1 MNIVKKIILGFSI
14 LAITILV
21 VGIGGITGINK
32 INQQLQVVSED
43 SIPKLVGS
51 YQQILSLNNANQ
63 ALLQFLNSGAE
74 DFQTHIDSFDQ
85 SYEQFHQEIEQLQAQ
100 TSEGSPINTALVDAK
115 TSAEQYHEAAKILK
129 RLHAEGILIDTS
141 MVSEGQLF
149 QSQIDSLARWG
160 QRYISSG
167 RASPTAISEYQGLNK
182 VINNIRLNI
191 RIYEKTGDLGN
202 LKKSMGELKGKML
215 SSYKSFLQQDPKA
228 SRVEGVI
235 TGLADALK
243 EDTGLLGAYINKNNN
258 QHKRNETL
266 TIAKTHQDTAEA
278 SLNNVLSIGLA
289 NTQAAQATA
298 ASAIITSK
306 SLIIG
311 LSIIGLLIAGLVGW
325 IILLTIRKPLAK
337 IQHQLGELSQGNLTV
352 EFDQR
357 RKDEF
362 GLLSADLNT
371 VTNSLRD
378 ILKQMLK
385 NSQELSQVA
394 SENERISLSTTKS
407 MDQQSAQLEQTSAAA
422 TELEHSVEE
431 VSQHS
436 DATLESVQKCDDLG
450 RDAHKKMEQTHN
462 SITSQSQVIQSAMNA
477 STELA
482 ADGKKIDSILE
493 TINTIAEQTNLLA
506 LNAAIEAARAGDHG
520 RGFAV
525 VADEVRQLA
534 SRTQNSTV
542 EIQSMVSNMQHRIS
556 SVVTSMQDSHDQ
568 AARCVDYARSSNDAL
583 QAMQAAI
590 HSIRQMNTQI
600 AAASTEQTH
609 AVQEVSRTL
618 VAINAASTETAKGAY
633 HASESSSG
641 LLRIAE
647 AQRALI
653 QRFRT

>member
-32 INQQLQVVSED
+32 INQQLQAVSED

-63 ALLQFLNSGAE
+63 ALLKFLNSGAE
-74 DFQTHIDSFDQ
+74 DFQTHIESFDQ

-100 TSEGSPINTALVDAK
+100 TSKGSPINTALVDAK

-129 RLHAEGILIDTS
+129 GLHAEGILIDTS

-191 RIYEKTGDLGN
+191 RIYEKNGDLAN
-202 LKKSMGELKGKML
+202 LKKSMGELKEKML
-215 SSYKSFLQQDPKA
+215 SSYKSFLQQEPKA
-228 SRVEGVI
+228 SRIEPVV

-243 EDTGLLGAYINKNNN
+243 EDTGLLGTYINKNNN
-258 QHKRNETL
+258 QQKRNKTL
-266 TIAKTHQDTAEA
+266 AIAKTHQDTAEA

-371 VTNSLRD
+371 VTNSLRE

-462 SITSQSQVIQSAMNA
+462 SITAQSQVIQSAMNA

-618 VAINAASTETAKGAY
+618 VAINAASTETAKGAN

>member
-228 SRVEGVI
+228 SRIEGVI

-243 EDTGLLGAYINKNNN
+243 DDTGLLGAYINKNNN

-298 ASAIITSK
+298 ASAIITSE

-618 VAINAASTETAKGAY
+618 VAINAASTETAKGANQ
-633 HASESSSG
+633 ASESSSG

>member
-228 SRVEGVI
+228 SRIEGVI

-243 EDTGLLGAYINKNNN
+243 DDTGLLGAYINKNNN

-266 TIAKTHQDTAEA
+266 AIAKTHQDTAEA

-618 VAINAASTETAKGAY
+618 VAINAASTETAKGANQ
-633 HASESSSG
+633 ASESSSG

>member
-1 MNIVKKIILGFSI
+1 M
-14 LAITILV
+14 AITILV

-228 SRVEGVI
+228 SRIEGVI

-243 EDTGLLGAYINKNNN
+243 DDTGLLGAYINKNNN

-266 TIAKTHQDTAEA
+266 AIAKTHQDTAEA

-618 VAINAASTETAKGAY
+618 VAINAASTETAKGANQ
-633 HASESSSG
+633 ASESSSG

>member
-1 MNIVKKIILGFSI
+1 

-228 SRVEGVI
+228 SRIEGVI

-243 EDTGLLGAYINKNNN
+243 DDTGLLGAYINKNNN

-266 TIAKTHQDTAEA
+266 AIAKTHQDTAEA

-618 VAINAASTETAKGAY
+618 VAINAASTETAKGANQ
-633 HASESSSG
+633 ASESSSG

>member
-1 MNIVKKIILGFSI
+1 M
-14 LAITILV
+14 AITILV

-100 TSEGSPINTALVDAK
+100 TSEGSPINMALVDAK

-228 SRVEGVI
+228 SRIEGVI

-266 TIAKTHQDTAEA
+266 AIAKTHQDTAEA

-618 VAINAASTETAKGAY
+618 VAINAASTETAKGANQ
-633 HASESSSG
+633 ASESSSG

>member
-100 TSEGSPINTALVDAK
+100 TSEGSPINMALVDAK

-228 SRVEGVI
+228 SRIEGVI

-266 TIAKTHQDTAEA
+266 AIAKTHQDTAEA

-618 VAINAASTETAKGAY
+618 VAINAASTETAKGANQ
-633 HASESSSG
+633 ASESSSG

>member
-1 MNIVKKIILGFSI
+1 M
-14 LAITILV
+14 AITILV

-228 SRVEGVI
+228 SRIEGVI

-243 EDTGLLGAYINKNNN
+243 DDTGLLGAYINKNNN

-618 VAINAASTETAKGAY
+618 VAINAASTETAKGANQ
-633 HASESSSG
+633 ASESSSG

>member
-1 MNIVKKIILGFSI
+1 M
-14 LAITILV
+14 AITILV

-228 SRVEGVI
+228 SRIEGVI

-243 EDTGLLGAYINKNNN
+243 DDTGLLGAYINKNNN

-298 ASAIITSK
+298 ASAIITSE

-618 VAINAASTETAKGAY
+618 VAINAASTETAKGANQ
-633 HASESSSG
+633 ASESSSG